1 MHTDRKKP
9 DVTTA
14 IILEKR
20 VSNKEGKHPVKL
32 RITYQRKR
40 KYYLLQESNTT
51 LKGESYTPEEYS
63 KIIAENSRGINK
75 AKRLKFD
82 EVEKRAI
89 EIIDSLGEFSFEAFE
104 FEYLNRRK
112 ENTTIQ
118 AYFEQKAQELD
129 EEDKVQTANLYR
141 SALKSFL
148 KFDKK
153 ISFQRITAKYLKKY
167 ENWMIDEGGS
177 YTTVGIYMR
186 NLKHIVNR
194 ALDDK
199 IVKVYPFGTAKDKYQ
214 IPKSHNTKKALSII
228 DIEKLYKY
236 QADDRN
242 EFVAQQY
249 WFFSY
254 LCNGMNMADIANL
267 KYKNIKGNSL
277 TFIRKKTKNT
287 TSEKTEINVFLSPET
302 FQILDSIGNVNKEPE
317 SYVFPIYTDGLTAIE
332 ENKKLKQHI
341 KNTNKYFNRLA
352 NKAGV
357 EGNITTY
364 WARHSYSTI
373 LKRSGAP
380 IEFISEQLGHQS
392 TKVTQNY
399 LDSFEDEAREKFSA
413 KLLNFNKKD
422 I

>member
-1 MHTDRKKP
+1 MHTDRNKP

-51 LKGESYTPEEYS
+51 LKGESYTLEEYNNIQ
-63 KIIAENSRGINK
+63 KPNSRGINK

-89 EIIDSLGEFSFEAFE
+89 QIIDSLDEFSFEAFE
-104 FEYLNRRK
+104 FEYLNKRK
-112 ENTTIQ
+112 EYTTIQ

-141 SALKSFL
+141 SALISFL

-153 ISFQRITAKYLKKY
+153 LSFHKITPKYLKNY
-167 ENWMIDEGGS
+167 ENWLIAEGGT
-177 YTTVGIYMR
+177 YTTVGMYMR

-194 ALDDK
+194 ALNDK
-199 IVKVYPFGTAKDKYQ
+199 IIKTYPFGTAKDKYQ
-214 IPKSHNTKKALSII
+214 IPKSHNTKKALSIVE
-228 DIEKLYKY
+228 IEKLYKY

-287 TSEKTEINVFLSPET
+287 TSEKTEINVFLSPEI
-302 FQILDSIGNVNKEPE
+302 FQIIDNIGNENKEPE
-317 SYVFPIYTDGLTAIE
+317 SYVFPIYKDGLTAIQ
-332 ENKKLKQHI
+332 ENNKLKQHI

-352 NKAGV
+352 AKAGV

-413 KLLNFNKKD
+413 KLLYFNK
-422 I
+422 